1 MLEAHYFPLSVA
13 LLQRPLQS
21 YILAISLSQKQLRY
35 LHHEQCVHAIPFS
48 RIIRISPYAAH
59 ATTPSPSHHSQ
70 RSASSSVSS
79 HSDSAAACALDPASS
94 SSASPSLSLTLHVV
108 GSRVGDTAHIHH
120 HAHSAAMRDGLLAL
134 LLATVTPDS
143 PPLLP
148 SFYPLSLAP
157 LHASPATK
165 RGKWGTDAQRWMAL
179 LDGGRLLLF
188 RREPAGASDEPLNCI
203 MLSEVDS
210 IENKGNRKLRLRDSE
225 REWELGVESE
235 AERDEWLRL
244 VRAQREA
251 VLLRAE
257 GWQQEWRDKRAEEE
271 ARRERQYQ
279 EEASRK
285 QMQEDEQRSS
295 ASTAASTPTASA
307 TPHSLLRLTPDRAK
321 RRTMPA
327 PAFFVNAQ
335 VMAARNKRG
344 SLSIKTRTLQQ
355 QPGGAGQQ
363 PGSGLRSASGSER
376 EESKTGGFS
385 VESSGHVSPAISPW
399 SAVTPRLGAQQ
410 LPPSLSMLRASTA
423 ATLSQ
428 PPASLSAQHSRYGLQ
443 GGSPSPSMAF
453 SGAPLPPPSPLMGDD
468 KQRSGGSGCGSGSSS
483 GVMTLGTSVRVLD
496 ESSTGMRR
504 SSMTTW

>member
-35 LHHEQCVHAIPFS
+35 LHHEQCMHAIPFT
-48 RIIRISPYAAH
+48 RIIRISPYAAQ
-59 ATTPSPSHHSQ
+59 ATPSPSHHSQ

-79 HSDSAAACALDPASS
+79 HSDSSAPYAIDLSS
-94 SSASPSLSLTLHVV
+94 SPSLSLTLHVV
-108 GSRVGDTAHIHH
+108 GSRVGDTDHIHH

-148 SFYPLSLAP
+148 SFYPLTLAP
-157 LHASPATK
+157 LHASYATK

-203 MLSEVDS
+203 MLSEVAS
-210 IENKGNRKLRLRDSE
+210 IETKGGRKLRLRDSE

-235 AERDEWLRL
+235 AERDEWWRL
-244 VRAQREA
+244 LTAQREA
-251 VLLRAE
+251 VLRRADE
-257 GWQQEWRDKRAEEE
+257 WQQEWRDKRAEDE
-271 ARRERQYQ
+271 ARREKQYQ
-279 EEASRK
+279 SELSRRAL
-285 QMQEDEQRSS
+285 QEDQAKSS
-295 ASTAASTPTASA
+295 ASTAASTPTASV
-307 TPHSLLRLTPDRAK
+307 TPHSLLRLQPDKAK

-355 QPGGAGQQ
+355 QPGGGQQ
-363 PGSGLRSASGSER
+363 QGSGLRSASGSER
-376 EESKTGGFS
+376 EESKTAGFS

-399 SAVTPRLGAQQ
+399 SAMTPRLGAQQ

-428 PPASLSAQHSRYGLQ
+428 PPASLSGQHSRYGLQ

-453 SGAPLPPPSPLMGDD
+453 SGAALPPPSPLMGDD
-468 KQRSGGSGCGSGSSS
+468 KQRSGGSGSGSGSSS
-483 GVMTLGTSVRVLD
+483 GVTTLGSSVRVLN